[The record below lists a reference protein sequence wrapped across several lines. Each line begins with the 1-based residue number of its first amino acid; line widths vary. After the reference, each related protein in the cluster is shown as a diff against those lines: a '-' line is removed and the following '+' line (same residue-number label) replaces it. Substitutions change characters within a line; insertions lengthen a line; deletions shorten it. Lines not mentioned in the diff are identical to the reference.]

1 MSMAE
6 RAPRSPGD
14 PAPLPEPASFRD
26 PSGFVFRREGIVYRQ
41 VNDSYREDYELL
53 QGSGLHAELV
63 QAGQLIP
70 HEEVEPGLAAAPGAY
85 KVLRPRQLPFVSY
98 PYEWSFSQLQD
109 AALLTL
115 DVQDKAL
122 ARGLSLKDA
131 SAYNVQLVDGRP
143 MLIDTLS
150 FEKYEEGRPWV
161 AYRQFC
167 QHFLAP
173 LALMSHTD
181 VRLGQLLRL
190 YIDGIPLDLAS
201 RLLPGR
207 TRFSF
212 ALGMHVHAHARSQLK
227 YADKPVE
234 AARPST
240 AQFSKH
246 AFRALVA
253 SLRNAILKQQ
263 WTTPHT
269 EWADYY
275 EANNNYGAKGLD
287 EKGKALEQLLEQ
299 VRPGTV
305 WDLGANTGVFSR
317 VASKSGARVVAWD
330 IDPNAVEFNY
340 RRVRDDK
347 DPSVL
352 PLQLDLTNPSP
363 GLGWANAERGS
374 LAERGPVDL
383 VMALGLIHHLA
394 ISNNVP
400 LDRVAGFLATLGHHL
415 VLEFVPK
422 EDSQVVKLLATRKD
436 VFPTYHR
443 AGFEAAFA
451 PYFTTLRALDI
462 PGTRRTL
469 FLMKRLPQER

>member
-1 MSMAE
+1 MAE
-6 RAPRSPGD
+6 RAARSPG
-14 PAPLPEPASFRD
+14 ASGPLLEAASFRD

-41 VNDSYREDYELL
+41 VNDSYREDFALL

-70 HEEVEPGLAAAPGAY
+70 HEEVDLGLAAAPGAH

-115 DVQDKAL
+115 DVQEKAL

-212 ALGMHVHAHARSQLK
+212 ALGMHVHAHARSQQK
-227 YADKPVE
+227 YADKAVE
-234 AARPST
+234 A
-240 AQFSKH
+240 
-246 AFRALVA
+246 
-253 SLRNAILKQQ
+253 
-263 WTTPHT
+263 
-269 EWADYY
+269 
-275 EANNNYGAKGLD
+275 
-287 EKGKALEQLLEQ
+287 
-299 VRPGTV
+299 
-305 WDLGANTGVFSR
+305 
-317 VASKSGARVVAWD
+317 
-330 IDPNAVEFNY
+330 PNA
-340 RRVRDDK
+340 
-347 DPSVL
+347 
-352 PLQLDLTNPSP
+352 
-363 GLGWANAERGS
+363 G
-374 LAERGPVDL
+374 
-383 VMALGLIHHLA
+383 
-394 ISNNVP
+394 
-400 LDRVAGFLATLGHHL
+400 
-415 VLEFVPK
+415 
-422 EDSQVVKLLATRKD
+422 
-436 VFPTYHR
+436 
-443 AGFEAAFA
+443 
-451 PYFTTLRALDI
+451 
-462 PGTRRTL
+462 
-469 FLMKRLPQER
+469 